1 MQEGELVEK
10 AKWIIERGEQAGLRL
25 RLVGGLAVRLSS
37 PNATQKPILKRSY
50 ADLDFV
56 GLGREGRRIKQLF
69 VELGYQPDQRFNALH
84 GQTRLLFY
92 DPGNEYHVDVFLDRF
107 KMCHTLDLRQRLFE
121 GYLTL
126 SLADL
131 LVTKLQVIEL
141 NEKDMQDILAIILDH
156 EVGNTERPDQIDAS
170 YLGELTGDDWG
181 LYTTLSDNL
190 QRTREFAPSILTEAD
205 SMIVLQRIDH
215 LLKAL
220 QDAPKTLRWRL
231 REKLG
236 RRIEWYD
243 LPDEVNR

>member
-1 MQEGELVEK
+1 MREEELIEK
-10 AKWIIERGEQAGLRL
+10 ARRIIQSGEAAGIHL
-25 RLVGGLAVRLSS
+25 RLVGGLAVRITS
-37 PNATQKPILKRSY
+37 PQATQKPALQRAY

-56 GLGREGRRIKQLF
+56 GLSAEGRRIKQLF
-69 VELGYQPDQRFNALH
+69 LELGYQPDQRFNALH

-92 DPGNEYHVDVFLDRF
+92 DPANEYHVDIFLDRF

-121 GYLTL
+121 NYLTL

-131 LVTKLQVIEL
+131 LITKLQVVQL
-141 NEKDMQDILAIILDH
+141 NEKDMQDILAILLDH
-156 EVGNTERPDQIDAS
+156 EVGSIEQPDRIDAS
-170 YLGELTGDDWG
+170 YFGRLTADDWG

-190 QRTREFAPSILTEAD
+190 LRTREFAPS
-205 SMIVLQRIDH
+205 VLDEVDQNLVIQRIDA
-215 LLKAL
+215 LLGAL
-220 QDAPKTLRWRL
+220 QETPKTLRWRL